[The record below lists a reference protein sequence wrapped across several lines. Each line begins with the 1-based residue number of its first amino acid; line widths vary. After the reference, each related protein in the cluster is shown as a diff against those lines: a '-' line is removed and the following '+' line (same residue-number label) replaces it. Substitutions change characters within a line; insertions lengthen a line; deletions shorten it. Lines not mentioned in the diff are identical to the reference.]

1 LHKGGLSGLVVGL
14 SEPDCGVYAIH
25 DRTKDALASAG
36 FDGSAHLYRT
46 DGIGRGKSLY
56 DARDGLD
63 DLGLLLR
70 LWVSAGRPSTH
81 PQISDLAVEVRERAD
96 MLHQLVPT
104 DVAER
109 L

>member
-1 LHKGGLSGLVVGL
+1 MVSL
-14 SEPDCGVYAIH
+14 SEPDCGVDAID

-36 FDGSAHLYRT
+36 FDGSAHLNRT

-63 DLGLLLR
+63 DLGLLFGLR
-70 LWVSAGRPSTH
+70 VSAKRPSTH
-81 PQISDLAVEVRERAD
+81 SQISDLAVEVRQRAD